1 MLEVKLAI
9 VDKLEIMYEGVFE
22 GNEAIMLVWLA
33 FLEVEHYWWLQGM
46 MFQIKAK
53 YKAEL
58 FVYIVHH
65 ILKFL

>member
-53 YKAEL
+53 YKA
-58 FVYIVHH
+58 
-65 ILKFL
+65 

>member
-22 GNEAIMLVWLA
+22 GNEAIMLVWLTV
-33 FLEVEHYWWLQGM
+33 LEVEHYWWLQGL
-46 MFQIKAK
+46 MFQIEAK
-53 YKAEL
+53 YKVEL
-58 FVYIVHH
+58 FVCIVHH